1 MQIPNDAGGNWRR
14 KKLVSYIGEFP
25 DEIGPLMH
33 QFFQEYSYT
42 KDQQVW
48 WILLYSAC
56 YCMGSACVLS
66 ESLDFRTLTKKSLER
81 FWTNHKQKLIFQSDR
96 RYIKNMDQFTTIA
109 WEFIERSGRHPWR
122 YLKQFFRDTPEETY
136 AALYREV
143 SSWKYYGRFGTIL
156 FLYNLNKM
164 LGIPLD
170 SQEYD
175 WKSGSTTTAAL
186 FNANYQ
192 DDRADEFEKN
202 PRLSTEEQIW
212 LDTQLHK
219 IISVLKKK
227 YPERNWTVMG
237 VTSDMCSYRKLYKQS
252 RYLGFYVD
260 RQQDELRILEALN
273 PEFSSMWGN
282 LWRWRKEYLP
292 EQYLGELQGW
302 DGVQKWRNKSWVT
315 KGGFR

>member
-1 MQIPNDAGGNWRR
+1 MQIPNDLGGNWRR
-14 KKLVSYIGEFP
+14 NKLVQYIGEFP
-25 DEIGPLMH
+25 DEIGPLIRR
-33 QFFQEYSYT
+33 FFREHKYD

-48 WILLYSAC
+48 WVLLYSAC
-56 YCMGSACVLS
+56 YCMGSACILS
-66 ESLDFRTLTKKSLER
+66 ESLNFQIITKKQLEK
-81 FWTNHKQKLIFQSDR
+81 FWAENKQKLIFQSDR
-96 RYIKNMDQFTTIA
+96 RYIKNMDQFTIIA
-109 WEFIERSGRHPWR
+109 WEFIEHSHRHPWQ
-122 YLKQFFRDTPEETY
+122 YMEQFFKDTPEETY
-136 AALYREV
+136 KALYREV

-156 FLYNLNKM
+156 FLYNLNK
-164 LGIPLD
+164 LLRVPLD

-186 FNANYQ
+186 FNADYQ
-192 DDRADEFEKN
+192 DDRADEFEKT
-202 PRLSTEEQIW
+202 PKLTAEEQIW
-212 LDTQLHK
+212 LDAQLHK
-219 IISVLKKK
+219 IISVLKKR

-273 PEFSSMWGN
+273 PEFSGLVKNFWG
-282 LWRWRKEYLP
+282 WRKKYLP

-315 KGGFR
+315 KGVFR